1 MCHGCTHISTYVQC
15 VAWNNKNVWKAV
27 PECGTLPCNYYG
39 RRGKVTNENLC
50 VAVCREDGG
59 KFCLKQYTKSTTFMC
74 VFCCI
79 LLGCNRKCLKPC
91 IALLVALKIFSLKN
105 MCILA
110 VPYYLEKDNPIKS

>member
-1 MCHGCTHISTYVQC
+1 
-15 VAWNNKNVWKAV
+15 
-27 PECGTLPCNYYG
+27 
-39 RRGKVTNENLC
+39 
-50 VAVCREDGG
+50 VCREDGG